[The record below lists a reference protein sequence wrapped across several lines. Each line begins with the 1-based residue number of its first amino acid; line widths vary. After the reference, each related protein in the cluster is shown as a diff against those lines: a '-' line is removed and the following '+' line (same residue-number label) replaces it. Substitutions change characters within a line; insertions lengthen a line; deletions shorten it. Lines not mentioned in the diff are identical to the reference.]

1 MKKCGQRPRK
11 CLPALEAGSVAGHV
25 KYNGTNPA
33 SIYSTQ
39 PFHGCRICQ
48 TADYLSH
55 HFGMVAIY
63 IVTTHRNASGV
74 DDANVAAVDA
84 DRLRDQDICGR
95 LHRGDQGALRQLMDR
110 YAPMVLRLAMNVLS
124 DRGEAEDVVQEVF
137 ITVWKCR
144 ESWVGGGAKFSTWLY
159 RVSINK
165 AIDKRRSRRSRP
177 ESSEYITAACDALAA
192 RDTAC
197 EQSVHV
203 DRADVT
209 RKLEAENRSPA
220 GGPGSRLALLL
231 LRQPR
236 RADHRRP
243 DGRQRASGT
252 ILAEAGT
259 TGVTIA
265 SAEAEDHLVP

>member
-1 MKKCGQRPRK
+1 MSNYGLFISSFRDSGEHIHC
-11 CLPALEAGSVAGHV
+11 
-25 KYNGTNPA
+25 YN
-33 SIYSTQ
+33 
-39 PFHGCRICQ
+39 
-48 TADYLSH
+48 D
-55 HFGMVAIY
+55 
-63 IVTTHRNASGV
+63 RNASGV

-84 DRLRDQDICGR
+84 DRLRDEDICGR

-209 RKLEAENRSPA
+209 RKLEAEIDRLPEAQARALRYFYFDSCDVPTIAGLMGASEQAVRS
-220 GGPGSRLALLL
+220 LLK
-231 LRQPR
+231 R
-236 RADHRRP
+236 
-243 DGRQRASGT
+243 GRQALRLRLLKQRITSSHDTFAIRGADQPVRSGRR
-252 ILAEAGT
+252 
-259 TGVTIA
+259 
-265 SAEAEDHLVP
+265 